1 MSIKQAQNVNNIY
14 FANYRVAIGMIDVS
28 LEEKQ
33 RLYFANYRV
42 FVGMIDASFE

>member
-33 RLYFANYRV
+33 RLYFANYRAA
-42 FVGMIDASFE
+42 IDIIDTSLE